1 MNDPN
6 GFSFYQGKFHL
17 FFSTIPIPPNGAPCI
32 GGTLSARICSVGST
46 SPRHWRRIRIMMPTA
61 VFPVRPLSWKTGG
74 SFACVVGIRTEDES
88 GAVLLFESED
98 GFRWHYVTVLDRSYN
113 EFGKMWECPDFF
125 SLEGEQV
132 LLLSLLPAGFL
143 HCPHQSC
150 TFRLQPGLCA

>member
-1 MNDPN
+1 
-6 GFSFYQGKFHL
+6 
-17 FFSTIPIPPNGAPCI
+17 
-32 GGTLSARICSVGST
+32 
-46 SPRHWRRIRIMMPTA
+46 MPTA

-74 SFACVVGIRTEDES
+74 SFACVDGIRTEDES

-125 SLEGEQV
+125 SLGGEQV
-132 LLLSLLPAGFL
+132 LLLFLLPAGFL

-150 TFRLQPGLCA
+150 TVRLQPGLCA